1 MITPNSRGQMLQPFA
16 FNSDATNI
24 NFTLTHFYDENCGL
38 LSYLMPF
45 VITMSLF
52 MLGVAIAWFMFVFKL
67 WEQQNF
73 LIQKWLLVI
82 PVCKSVFF
90 GQIIL
95 NYAACPWVEENLLLY
110 LAIFS
115 Q

>member
-67 WEQQNF
+67 WEQ
-73 LIQKWLLVI
+73 
-82 PVCKSVFF
+82 
-90 GQIIL
+90 
-95 NYAACPWVEENLLLY
+95 
-110 LAIFS
+110 
-115 Q
+115 